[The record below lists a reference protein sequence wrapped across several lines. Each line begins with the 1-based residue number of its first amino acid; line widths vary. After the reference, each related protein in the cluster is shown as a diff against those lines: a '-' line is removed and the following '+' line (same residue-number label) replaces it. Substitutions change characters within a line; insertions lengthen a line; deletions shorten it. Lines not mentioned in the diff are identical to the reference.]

1 MRGLGYY
8 NLPLKG
14 KASYGTEVSEY
25 GKMQQKCKFSRG
37 SDPASRGMKGM
48 ATGLAVVVRWSSGQG
63 QKDSGRVGP
72 DQKVQ
77 KNVNCFNE
85 SKKGL

>member
-1 MRGLGYY
+1 
-8 NLPLKG
+8 
-14 KASYGTEVSEY
+14 
-25 GKMQQKCKFSRG
+25 
-37 SDPASRGMKGM
+37 M

-63 QKDSGRVGP
+63 QKDSGRVGS
-72 DQKVQ
+72 DQEVQ